1 MSKLIDKNFL
11 SENVNDIL
19 SHNERLCFI
28 TQGTVNI
35 NEKCLNCDSHG
46 LVMFFSEK
54 PETCSFENQ
63 NISYYSHPPFIDRD
77 YIIVVIEDYLTF
89 KIDGIEN
96 RIYQRDNWLRNDQLI
111 KDNKEITLEMVNQ
124 GVCCWLYNMTTKH
137 ILDKNTFLFQALNA
151 FSDYKIKTYYL
162 KNF

>member
-35 NEKCLNCDSHG
+35 DEKCLNCDSHG

-54 PETCSFENQ
+54 PETCDFGKQ
-63 NISYYSHPPFIDRD
+63 NISYYSQPPLIDRD
-77 YIIVVIEDYLTF
+77 FIIIVIEDYLTF
-89 KIDGIEN
+89 QNDSIEN
-96 RIYQRDNWLRNDQLI
+96 RIYQRDNWFRNDQLI
-111 KDNKEITLEMVNQ
+111 RDNKEITLEMVNQ
-124 GVCCWLYNMTTKH
+124 GVCCWLYNMTTQH

-162 KNF
+162 KNI